1 MKKRIWARLNWGRV
15 TVPGKHGPA
24 ILEVIIGNVQTH
36 CQQNRL
42 SWNCWNQV
50 QATAAIICCKQ
61 MFSAES
67 ESVEWHPVHGVL
79 VNKKEALT
87 RLYLWQGGDLNT
99 INFVNIF
106 ILNYLCCLTITKL
119 KSQFYIGW
127 NPSSISPSPLMCLP
141 SSGGVLDLFSDW
153 WKTITEPCIVS
164 LKRVFSTNLC
174 RPC

>member
-1 MKKRIWARLNWGRV
+1 MYLFCRNKFEQGSIEGEWLCQVNTGLRSSKSSSAMYRRIV
-15 TVPGKHGPA
+15 SKT
-24 ILEVIIGNVQTH
+24 
-36 CQQNRL
+36 RL

-67 ESVEWHPVHGVL
+67 ESVEWHPVHRVL

-106 ILNYLCCLTITKL
+106 ILVYLCCLTITKL

-127 NPSSISPSPLMCLP
+127 NPSSFTPSPLMCLP
-141 SSGGVLDLFSDW
+141 SSGGVVDLFSNW
-153 WKTITEPCIVS
+153 WKTITEPGTVS
-164 LKRVFSTNLC
+164 PQRVF
-174 RPC
+174 